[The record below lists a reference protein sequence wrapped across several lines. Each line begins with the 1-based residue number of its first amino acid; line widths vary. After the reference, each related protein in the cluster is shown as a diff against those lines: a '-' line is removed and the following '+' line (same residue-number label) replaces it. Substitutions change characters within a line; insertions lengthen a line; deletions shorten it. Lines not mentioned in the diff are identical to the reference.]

1 MDNSEYTKIYS
12 TLGVFQDDS
21 WEVIRSA
28 YKKQITRWHPDRF
41 QDPSYQR
48 IAEEK
53 SKDINYAYQRL
64 CDYYDQFGVMPPDH
78 IPERLSAVDSP
89 TSWGTVPS
97 GDLHDSH
104 PPGVYPTEAAPAAG
118 HYRYIPMVLIGVL
131 IAVGYSIWEPAFL
144 VGQSATYDEM
154 DMSEQSDFRRDDESA
169 QDVDTTLAANNLHIS
184 ANTDAWV
191 KEKSNGL
198 SKTTARDRESNY
210 HNEFETVAATAA
222 AVLIRKGSST
232 QEVLAAQ
239 GPPQRQTES
248 AWDYGASRIYFKNG
262 HVSGWY
268 ENPLNPLNVTH

>member
-21 WEVIRSA
+21 WEVIRTA

-64 CDYYDQFGVMPPDH
+64 CDYYDKFGVMPPDH
-78 IPERLSAVDSP
+78 TPERLSAVDSP
-89 TSWGTVPS
+89 TSWETVPS
-97 GDLHDSH
+97 ADLHD
-104 PPGVYPTEAAPAAG
+104 PPGDYPTEAVPATS
-118 HYRYIPMVLIGVL
+118 HYRYIPTVLIGVL
-131 IAVGYSIWEPAFL
+131 IAIGYSIWEPAFL
-144 VGQSATYDEM
+144 VGQSAAYDEM
-154 DMSEQSDFRRDDESA
+154 DMSEQSDFRLDDESA

-222 AVLIRKGSST
+222 AVLIRQGSSM

-239 GPPQRQTES
+239 GPPQRQTDS